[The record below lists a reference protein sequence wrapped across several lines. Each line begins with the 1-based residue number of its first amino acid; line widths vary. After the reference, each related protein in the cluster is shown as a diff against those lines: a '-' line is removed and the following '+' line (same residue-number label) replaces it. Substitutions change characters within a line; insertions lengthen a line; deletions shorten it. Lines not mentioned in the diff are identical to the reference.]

1 MATYCTNLFGSV
13 PIKNVNADQLM
24 KIIAIQL
31 LFISL
36 SRPRYRYLYTTK
48 MFEYIEAAL
57 RI

>member
-1 MATYCTNLFGSV
+1 MHKSIWLSPNQ
-13 PIKNVNADQLM
+13 NVNADQLM

-36 SRPRYRYLYTTK
+36 SRPRYRYFYTTK